1 MDTMHSARR
10 SRPVA
15 RLVAWGSALAA
26 AAVLLAGGLA
36 AARVVAA
43 ADDEDEGLGPPALYD
58 ELRRARPEPAGRI
71 SGGSLWVDRFEFAL
85 EEGDLYLVP
94 PVAGRVPIAVFL
106 GRGTVRA
113 WPPDGVEHQQL
124 RKLIEEDY
132 LEEEFERAIF
142 WSTGGLDARLREM
155 AGGPPGRE
163 AKKAAD
169 LLDDRREANL
179 EQRLFNAESRVLMEL
194 WRAAAEPPLPAADR
208 PYFFAEI
215 DGEEHDWFSIEV
227 EPRVLE
233 EVGVGQFD
241 RHRKISNTW
250 MSFHALDNF
259 EPETVEPALGR
270 FPRDPEVEGPA
281 DPDDDRDDDDDWSFR
296 DYGLLPRLL
305 MPDHEPWRPRA
316 AVSRADVDLAIEGNG
331 DAVAS
336 VALAVEPLEPL
347 AVVRFRMSPFAE
359 VKDVRWRPG
368 VPAGVDDVLSTP
380 LLGVVAA
387 GTDAASAEEDV
398 PGAPARGSRDEP
410 PAGNANE
417 TGEPP
422 AGNANESEEL
432 PDPDT
437 PAALTGESVH
447 FVQAKH
453 DRRMNEDLYEPFVTV
468 LLPRP
473 VAAGERFLLEIA
485 YEGEL
490 LERLRDA
497 SGYVLKDTVHWIP
510 RHPHN
515 RKRRFHLTFRTPE
528 RYRIAA
534 GGALLDERVDDDT
547 RITRWAVDE
556 PVRGT
561 MAFHMGRFEV
571 EEVAHDDLPP
581 IAVYAD
587 RHHIGFAPGN
597 REKTV
602 EDLIGSIRTY
612 SDYFGPYPFDSLLVT
627 ETRETGGQAFPG
639 FVLLTFQVFGALHTG
654 ESELF
659 RAHEVAHQWWGAS
672 VDWESY
678 RDQWISEGFANYSAA
693 LYTLVGLEEEDEFLR
708 MMNAWRLDA
717 IGEVNVSQA
726 VGLNRYGHIPAVIRE
741 SDGNESGPVVA
752 GVRLQTSDTPFDYR
766 LLVYEKGAYILHM
779 LRMLLLDLETGD
791 DERFREMMRG
801 FVRDHAGGVAS
812 TQSFEAA
819 VTEAFGEPM
828 DWFFDQWVYGV
839 DVPRYRPDLDVSPLR
854 DAAMPFVV
862 HGTVRQ
868 EEVPPGFRMAVPI
881 RLEFRDHEP
890 ILQRIWVD
898 REEVAVEI
906 PVPAEPERIDFNYHH
921 AVLAHVR

>member
-1 MDTMHSARR
+1 MDSMHSTRR
-10 SRPVA
+10 SRPTA
-15 RLVAWGSALAA
+15 RRAARRSALAA
-26 AAVLLAGGLA
+26 AAALLLAGGTVGT
-36 AARVVAA
+36 RVIAAA
-43 ADDEDEGLGPPALYD
+43 ADDDEGLGAPPLYD
-58 ELRRARPEPAGRI
+58 ELRRARPAPAGHI
-71 SGGSLWVDRFEFAL
+71 SGGSLWVDRFEFTF
-85 EEGDLYLVP
+85 EEGDLYLTP
-94 PVAGRVPIAVFL
+94 PVAGRAPIAVFL

-124 RKLIEEDY
+124 RKLIEEDH

-142 WSTGGLDARLREM
+142 WSTGDLDARLR
-155 AGGPPGRE
+155 ALASGAPGRE
-163 AKKAAD
+163 VKKAAD

-179 EQRLFNAESRVLMEL
+179 EQRLFNVESRVLMEL
-194 WRAAAEPPLPAADR
+194 WRAAAEPSLPAGDR
-208 PYFFAEI
+208 PYFFAEL

-227 EPRVLE
+227 DPHVLE

-241 RHRKISNTW
+241 RHRKIGNTW

-281 DPDDDRDDDDDWSFR
+281 DPDDDRDDDDWSFR

-305 MPDHEPWRPRA
+305 MPDHELWRPRA

-336 VALAVEPLEPL
+336 VALVVEALEPL
-347 AVVRFRMSPFAE
+347 AAIRFRMSPFAE

-368 VPAGVDDVLSTP
+368 VPVGVDDVLNTP
-380 LLGVVAA
+380 LLGVVAT
-387 GTDAASAEEDV
+387 GTDAGSAEEDL
-398 PGAPARGSRDEP
+398 PGAPASRSRNEP
-410 PAGNANE
+410 PAGNATE
-417 TGEPP
+417 T
-422 AGNANESEEL
+422 EEA

-437 PAALTGESVH
+437 PAALTGEPVH

-453 DRRMNEDLYEPFVTV
+453 DRRMDEDLYEPFVTV

-473 VAAGERFLLEIA
+473 VAAGEPFLLEIA

-497 SGYVLKDTVHWIP
+497 SGYVLKDTVYWIP

-528 RYRIAA
+528 RYRIAS

-547 RITRWAVDE
+547 RITRWATDE

-571 EEVAHDDLPP
+571 EEVTQDDLPP

-597 REKTV
+597 REKTI
-602 EDLIGSIRTY
+602 EDLTGSIRTY
-612 SDYFGPYPFDSLLVT
+612 VDYFGPYPFESLLVT
-627 ETRETGGQAFPG
+627 ETRTTGGQAFPG
-639 FVLLTFQVFGALHTG
+639 LVLLTFQAFGVLHTG

-672 VDWESY
+672 VDWEHY
-678 RDQWISEGFANYSAA
+678 RDQWISEGFANYAAA
-693 LYTLVGLEEEDEFLR
+693 LYMLVGQEDEEEFIR

-726 VGLNRYGHIPAVIRE
+726 VGLNQYGHVPAVIRE

-779 LRMLLLDLETGD
+779 IRMLLLDLETGD
-791 DERFREMMRG
+791 DSRFRELMRG

-812 TQSFEAA
+812 TRSFEAA

-868 EEVPPGFRMAVPI
+868 EDVPPGFRMAVPI

-898 REEVAVEI
+898 RDEVAVEI
-906 PVPAEPERIDFNYHH
+906 PVPAEPERIDFNFHH